1 MNSILKVSKYQI
13 HDFKKSVM
21 IFYSIILLLVFALIV
36 LISKNPENVTFSGLE
51 ITTAIFIF
59 VSGLNCFKSN
69 FKFMLSNNVS
79 RKRFYIGNI
88 IALVSV
94 AAFMALVD
102 AILHNALSLFLP
114 YKSMVLQL
122 YNNNSFFGGLL
133 WSFGLNTLLVCLG
146 WFITMLYY
154 RCNKVMKIIV
164 SIAPIPVIALFRYI
178 NRLSDGLVSKAVADF
193 LYKALG
199 FAYNN
204 NVYVGALGFLVGAA
218 AITAICFLL
227 IRNTIVKD

>member
-21 IFYSIILLLVFALIV
+21 IFYSIILLLSLALIV
-36 LISKNPENVTFSGLE
+36 LMSKNPEEVTFGGLE
-51 ITTAIFIF
+51 MTTAIFIF
-59 VSGLNCFKSN
+59 VAGLNCFKSN
-69 FKFMLSNNVS
+69 FKFMLANNVS

-94 AAFMALVD
+94 AAFMALLD
-102 AILHNALSLFLP
+102 TILHNALSLIFP
-114 YKSMVLQL
+114 YENMVFQI
-122 YNNNSFFGGLL
+122 YNNNSFFAKFL

-164 SIAPIPVIALFRYI
+164 SIAPIPIIALFQYI
-178 NRLSDGLVSKAVADF
+178 NRLSGGLVSKAAADL

-199 FAYNN
+199 LANN
-204 NVYVGALGFLVGAA
+204 NAYVGALSFLVGAA
-218 AITAICFLL
+218 VITLICFVPV
-227 IRNTIVKD
+227 RNATAKD